1 MSTLNAFALYF
12 PIENLLIPPSA
23 YVTDRRR
30 LPDIYVPYASGK
42 RAFGT
47 RNALPTSS
55 SSGGTFST
63 RLVSYVLLALQF
75 ISPTKQSLHHRCLH
89 LVIKSCGFPNIII
102 GYFAF
107 D

>member
-47 RNALPTSS
+47 RKALPTLS
-55 SSGGTFST
+55 SSGGTYFK
-63 RLVSYVLLALQF
+63 RLVSSVRLNLHSISPAMHLYVL
-75 ISPTKQSLHHRCLH
+75 ISYILESNLLPF
-89 LVIKSCGFPNIII
+89 G
-102 GYFAF
+102 
-107 D
+107 

>member
-47 RNALPTSS
+47 RNALLTSS
-55 SSGGTFST
+55 SSGGTFFE
-63 RLVSYVLLALQF
+63 RLVSSILMTLHF
-75 ISPTKQSLHHRCLH
+75 ISPAKESLHYCLLH
-89 LVIKSCGFPNIII
+89 PIISSCGNLHSIT
-102 GYFAF
+102 GHFAF
-107 D
+107 G